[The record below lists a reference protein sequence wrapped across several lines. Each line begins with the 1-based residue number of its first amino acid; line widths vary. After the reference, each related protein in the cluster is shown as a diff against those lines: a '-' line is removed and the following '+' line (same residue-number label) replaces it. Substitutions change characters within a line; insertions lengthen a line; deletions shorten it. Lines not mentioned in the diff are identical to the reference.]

1 MTIII
6 DMNLSPNW
14 RSFLEKFGFC
24 AIHWSDVGPGD
35 APDVEIMEYAKRYNA
50 VILTHDLDFSS
61 ILAATKGQK
70 TSVIQIRS
78 QDLSTESIGG
88 SVVQC
93 LNQMSGELDAGALIS
108 LDAQKMRIRLLPFE
122 RG

>member
-1 MTIII
+1 MTVLI
-6 DMNLSPNW
+6 DMNLSPSW
-14 RSFLEKFGFC
+14 RAFLEQSGFC
-24 AIHWSDVGPGD
+24 AIHWIDVGPGN
-35 APDVEIMEYAKRYNA
+35 APDHQIMEYARTHNA

-70 TSVIQIRS
+70 PSVIQIRS
-78 QDLSTESIGG
+78 QDLSIESIGA

-93 LNQMSGELDAGALIS
+93 LKQMSGELDSGALIS
-108 LDAQKMRIRLLPFE
+108 LENLKLRIRLLPIE